1 MTCFTLPIERFSEMD
16 ALYAMSG
23 SEKKMRYENLLA
35 KKEICVVAEENG
47 RIIGEITIMTN
58 NANIPAAVVPNRRV
72 YFFGL
77 RVHPDF
83 RRKGVAKA
91 LLAAAIKMT
100 SSRGIFEITIAV
112 EKGNELA
119 REIYTKAGF
128 RPFLSDCKEN
138 WNGKDFCFD
147 LMMLVL

>member
-1 MTCFTLPIERFSEMD
+1 MTCFILPIERFDEMD
-16 ALYAMSG
+16 GLYAMSDF
-23 SEKKMRYENLLA
+23 EKKKRYENLVT
-35 KKEICVVAEENG
+35 KNEICIVAEQDG
-47 RIIGEITIMTN
+47 KIIGEITIMTN
-58 NANIPAAVVPNRRV
+58 NANIPAAVIPNRRV

-83 RRKGVAKA
+83 RRKGVAKS
-91 LLAAAIKMT
+91 LLAYAIKTT

-119 REIYTKAGF
+119 KEIYTKSGF
-128 RPFLSDCKEN
+128 EPFLNDCTEDFD
-138 WNGKDFCFD
+138 GKKLSFD